1 MRHSK
6 KYNNKNNRKKRL
18 FKKLTLYITT
28 ILVVIAFT
36 NFFNT
41 VDIAAESALIIDSQT
56 NKIIY
61 NKKSTSKMYPA
72 STTKILTAITALDYL
87 DLDEIVYVDNE
98 IYLTPLGSSTAGLCK
113 GEKLSVRDLI
123 YALMLPSGNDA
134 AQVLA
139 VYTGKKLSKQKI
151 RYKVARDKFLELMN
165 KKAQEIGAVNSNFT
179 TVDGFHD
186 TNHYSTA
193 KDLALITQEAL
204 KNNFLGKVAKTITYQ
219 VGKHNDW
226 RNTNKL
232 IQQDSEWFTESVTGF
247 KTGFT
252 SHAGYCLVATA
263 IHNNKSYILVLL
275 NGPKDD
281 IYADAQKL
289 INKHLS

>member
-1 MRHSK
+1 MKYSK
-6 KYNNKNNRKKRL
+6 KHKNKKYRKKRL
-18 FKKLTLYITT
+18 INKLILYILT
-28 ILVVIAFT
+28 ILIVIAFS
-36 NFFNT
+36 NFYNK
-41 VDIAAESALIIDSQT
+41 VDLVAKSALLIDSET
-56 NKIIY
+56 NNIIY
-61 NKKSTSKMYPA
+61 SKKSTSRMYPA

-87 DLDEIVYVDNE
+87 DLNEIVYVDNE

-113 GEKLSVRDLI
+113 GERLTVRDLI
-123 YALMLPSGNDA
+123 YGLMLPSGNDA

-139 VYTGKKLSKQKI
+139 VHTGKKLSNKEI
-151 RYKVARDKFLELMN
+151 SFRVARDKFIELMN

-186 TNHYSTA
+186 NNHYSTA
-193 KDLALITQEAL
+193 KDLALITQESL
-204 KNNFLGKVAKTITYQ
+204 KNDFLCKVANTITYQ

-226 RNTNKL
+226 INSNKL
-232 IQQDSEWFTESVTGF
+232 LQQNSEWFTKSVTGF

-289 INKHLS
+289 LNKHLS